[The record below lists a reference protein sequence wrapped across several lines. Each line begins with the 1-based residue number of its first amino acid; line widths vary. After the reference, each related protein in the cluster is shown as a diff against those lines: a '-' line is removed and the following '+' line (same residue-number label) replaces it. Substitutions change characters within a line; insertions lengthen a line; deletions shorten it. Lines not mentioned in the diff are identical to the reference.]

1 MVISH
6 SYVSLPEGKMFK
18 KNWGCDRWNLGVRVP
33 GSFCC
38 CLPVGEAWQ
47 RYQHGYAWK
56 LTPISFDDFPSYKPC
71 ISIYIYIY
79 MLYIYIC
86 YIYIYVIY
94 VIYTY
99 MLYIYIHTPF
109 ISVYIH
115 DSEAGFPACHFWW
128 SPKTARNLRLR
139 TCAPQSED
147 PSLPCSS
154 LKPLKGL
161 RPKKLP
167 FDVGNLENMDRNKEN
182 ILEVPSWK
190 HCSLLPH
197 LFGGLLEGDILQYQ
211 TSLRIDG

>member
-1 MVISH
+1 MKSWSQSPRQFLLLPPGWRSLAEISAWLCLETNPH
-6 SYVSLPEGKMFK
+6 LV
-18 KNWGCDRWNLGVRVP
+18 RWFSQLQTMYIH
-33 GSFCC
+33 
-38 CLPVGEAWQ
+38 L
-47 RYQHGYAWK
+47 H
-56 LTPISFDDFPSYKPC
+56 
-71 ISIYIYIY
+71 IYIY

-86 YIYIYVIY
+86 YIYICYICYIYIY
-94 VIYTY
+94 VI
-99 MLYIYIHTPF
+99 YIYIHTPF

>member
-1 MVISH
+1 MKSWSQSPRQFLLLPPGWRSLAEISAWLCLETNPH
-6 SYVSLPEGKMFK
+6 LV
-18 KNWGCDRWNLGVRVP
+18 RWFSQLQTMYIHLHIYI
-33 GSFCC
+33 C
-38 CLPVGEAWQ
+38 
-47 RYQHGYAWK
+47 
-56 LTPISFDDFPSYKPC
+56 
-71 ISIYIYIY
+71 YIYIY
-79 MLYIYIC
+79 ML
-86 YIYIYVIY
+86 YIYVIY

-99 MLYIYIHTPF
+99 MLYIYTHTPF

-128 SPKTARNLRLR
+128 SPKTAKNLRLR

-182 ILEVPSWK
+182 ILELPSWK
-190 HCSLLPH
+190 HGSLLPH
-197 LFGGLLEGDILQYQ
+197 LFWGC
-211 TSLRIDG
+211 